1 MKVVIC
7 GAGQVGFGIAERL
20 AGEQNDVSIV
30 DADPRRVQAAT
41 EQLDVRGIVGHGSH
55 PDVLAKAG
63 VEQADM
69 LIAVTL
75 ADEVNMVACQ
85 VGHSLFN
92 VPTKVARIRAQTY
105 LQPEWRAMLSRD
117 HMPIDVV
124 ISPEVEVGEMVLRR
138 LSLPGAVDTVN
149 FADGAVVVA
158 GVLCGEE
165 CPVLDTPLRELTQ
178 LFPDLRATIVA
189 VLREGKPVV
198 LKSTD
203 AIKVGDIAYFV
214 AEAGQVKRTLSIFG
228 HDEIPG
234 QRIVIAGGGNIGL
247 YVAQELER
255 RNAAAKIKVLEA
267 GRERAQ
273 AIAEVLDRAVVLH
286 GDALNRDIL
295 DEAGVP
301 DADTMIAVTN
311 DDRINILS
319 CLLAKQIGARRIL
332 SLVNEQGYAAFA
344 QGLGI
349 DAHVNP
355 RQITVS
361 KILQHVRRGRIH
373 RVHALLDGAG
383 EVIEAEALETSPLV
397 GKPLRD
403 VDLLD
408 GLRVGAIVRG
418 GQVILPTGDTVVRAQ
433 DRVILFALAERI
445 KRVEQLFRVSLEFF

>member
-20 AGEQNDVSIV
+20 AGEQNDVSII
-30 DADPRRVQAAT
+30 DADPRRIQIAT
-41 EQLDVRGIVGHGSH
+41 EQLDVRGVVGHGSH
-55 PDVLAKAG
+55 PDVLSRAG

-75 ADEVNMVACQ
+75 SDEVNMVACQ

-105 LQPEWRAMLSRD
+105 LQPEWREMLSRD
-117 HMPIDVV
+117 HLPVDVV
-124 ISPEVEVGEMVLRR
+124 ISPELEVGEMVLRR

-149 FADGAVVVA
+149 FADGVVVVA
-158 GVLCGEE
+158 GVTCGED
-165 CPVLDTPLRELTQ
+165 CPVVGTPLRELTQ
-178 LFPDLRATIVA
+178 LFPDLHATVVA
-189 VLREGKPVV
+189 VLRGGKPVV

-203 AIKVGDIAYFV
+203 SILAGDVAYFV

-247 YVAQELER
+247 YVAQQLEQ
-255 RNAAAKIKVLEA
+255 RNAAAKIKIIETSRA
-267 GRERAQ
+267 RAQ
-273 AIAEVLDRAVVLH
+273 IIAEVLQRTVVLQ
-286 GDALNRDIL
+286 GDALARDLL
-295 DEAGVP
+295 DEAGVA
-301 DADTMIAVTN
+301 DADTMLSLTN

-319 CLLAKQIGARRIL
+319 CLLAKQVGARRIL
-332 SLVNEQGYAAFA
+332 ALVNEQGFAAFA

-373 RVHALLDGAG
+373 RVHSLLDGTG
-383 EVIEAEALETSPLV
+383 ELIEAEALETSPLV
-397 GKPLRD
+397 GRPLRD
-403 VDLLD
+403 IDLLD

-418 GQVILPTGDTVVRAQ
+418 GQVILPTGDMVVRAQ
-433 DRVILFALAERI
+433 DRVVLFALAERI